1 MLLNPRNLMIALLSL
16 CLPACSTPRLGNA
29 PIISTIEKPVV
40 LEIEP
45 ISEGLTTL
53 PEVVPPSAQTWGDMA
68 ALKDFYER
76 ELRLTRTQFEALVA
90 AIRTREDIAASLRAN
105 IEARAAE
112 LEAEATAPP
121 EKRKRI
127 LGIF

>member
-1 MLLNPRNLMIALLSL
+1 M
-16 CLPACSTPRLGNA
+16 
-29 PIISTIEKPVV
+29 

-53 PEVVPPSAQTWGDMA
+53 PEVMPPSAQTWGDMA